1 MKVLVIDDDAINRMI
16 LSHLFEDRKAEV
28 LVAKDG
34 LEASK
39 ILKIETDIDVVLLDL
54 NMPVMDG
61 YVLMKHLESDFFN
74 TYHFKLLVVSATLES
89 HFYEKAKQ
97 MGLTLNRLNFF
108 IGKPINLDYLYSIV
122 IKLLSNGT

>member
-122 IKLLSNGT
+122 IKLLSNGN

>member
-39 ILKIETDIDVVLLDL
+39 ILKIETDVDVVLLDL

-122 IKLLSNGT
+122 IKLVSNGN

>member
-89 HFYEKAKQ
+89 HFYKKAKQ

-122 IKLLSNGT
+122 IKLLSNGN

>member
-61 YVLMKHLESDFFN
+61 YVLMKHLESDVFN

-108 IGKPINLDYLYSIV
+108 IGKPVNLDYLYSIV

>member
-16 LSHLFEDRKAEV
+16 LSHLFEDRKADV

-122 IKLLSNGT
+122 IKLLSNGN

>member
-61 YVLMKHLESDFFN
+61 YVLMKHLESDVFN

-122 IKLLSNGT
+122 IKLLSNGN

>member
-61 YVLMKHLESDFFN
+61 YVLMKHLESDVFN

>member
-61 YVLMKHLESDFFN
+61 YVFMKHLESDVFN

-122 IKLLSNGT
+122 IKLLSNGN

>member
-16 LSHLFEDRKAEV
+16 LYHLFEDRKAEV

>member
-1 MKVLVIDDDAINRMI
+1 MI

-61 YVLMKHLESDFFN
+61 YVLMKHLESDVFN

>member
-1 MKVLVIDDDAINRMI
+1 MKVLVIDDEAINRMV
-16 LSHLFEDRKAEV
+16 LSHFFEDRNAIV

-34 LEASK
+34 LEAIK
-39 ILKIETDIDVVLLDL
+39 ILKIETDVDVVLLDL

-61 YVLMKHLESDFFN
+61 YVLMKQLESDFFN
-74 TYHFKLLVVSATLES
+74 TYNFKLLVVSATLES
-89 HFYEKAKQ
+89 HFHEKAKQ
-97 MGLTLNRLNFF
+97 IGLTLNRLNFF